1 MMSHEKLDVY
11 QAAIEF
17 FALAAKLCSEFP
29 RGHSDLLDQ
38 FRRASMSIPL
48 NIAES
53 VGKNSKPDMKRFLSI
68 ARGSAMECAAI
79 IDVGVKLEV
88 LDFERAR
95 HSKSLLERV
104 VAMLTKMIMSTTTTT
119 TSTSRTTTTTTDFR
133 PRPGPGPR

>member
-11 QAAIEF
+11 QTAIEF
-17 FALAAKLCSEFP
+17 FALATKLCSELP
-29 RGHSDLLDQ
+29 KGHSDLLDQ
-38 FRRASMSIPL
+38 LRRASMSIPL

-88 LDFERAR
+88 MDLERAR
-95 HSKSLLERV
+95 YSKSLLERV
-104 VAMLTKMIMSTTTTT
+104 VAMLTKMIMSTTTT
-119 TSTSRTTTTTTDFR
+119 STSRTTTTATDFR
-133 PRPGPGPR
+133 PRPGPR